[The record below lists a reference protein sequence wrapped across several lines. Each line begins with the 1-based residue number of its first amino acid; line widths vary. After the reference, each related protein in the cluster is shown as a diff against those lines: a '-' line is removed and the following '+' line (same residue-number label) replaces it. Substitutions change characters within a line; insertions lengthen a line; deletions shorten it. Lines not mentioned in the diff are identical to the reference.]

1 MSVQTNFRAVDM
13 LGSSKA
19 VVAPVVAAKPA
30 PVKKEKPVAVVE
42 ETVVVPEVV
51 EEAPV
56 VVEEAPVVDPT
67 PED

>member
-19 VVAPVVAAKPA
+19 AAVVAPVEVKKPA
-30 PVKKEKPVAVVE
+30 VKKEKPVAVVE
-42 ETVVVPEVV
+42 ETVVEEAVVVPEVV

-56 VVEEAPVVDPT
+56 VDSEPEA
-67 PED
+67 

>member
-13 LGSSKA
+13 PGNSKAVEA
-19 VVAPVVAAKPA
+19 VVAPVEVKKPA
-30 PVKKEKPVAVVE
+30 VKKEKPVAVVE

-56 VVEEAPVVDPT
+56 VDSEPEA
-67 PED
+67 